1 MRKILLLGLILQAL
15 FSEEAAQELLQ
26 CSAIFESKKAELKD
40 DLRRLSEKEQSL
52 RILQTEN
59 ARLLDEKTDL
69 LNQKEKEVEEKLKN
83 LAAKEE
89 AFKTLQTE
97 EKKRLKNL
105 IEENEGILREIKQ
118 AKDSKIGETYS
129 KMKDSKSALILENLP
144 TQNALEILMA
154 LKPQELGKILAKMD
168 PKKAAALTEL
178 WQKPPKENK
187 EIPKTTAPTPPIA
200 FGTQFALS
208 LIPLGG
214 YVKLKGMDKEE
225 NGMNET
231 TDDSYAQK
239 SPFQKLWI
247 LFGGAFFNFLFAI
260 LVYFF
265 LALGG
270 EKVLLP
276 VIGDLD
282 KNALEAGL
290 LKGDKILSINHKKIA
305 SFREIRS
312 VVARARGEL
321 VLEIE
326 RNHQVLEKRLT
337 PKIVAVI
344 SDSNDPNEMIRYK
357 AIGIKPDMQKMG
369 VVSYSLFQAFE
380 KALSRF
386 KEGVVLIVDSLRRLI
401 MGSSS
406 VKELSGVVGIV
417 GALSHA
423 NSLSMLLLFGAFLS
437 INLGILN
444 LLPIPALDGAQMLGV
459 VFKNIFH
466 ITLPT
471 PIQNALWLAGVGF
484 LVFIMFLGLFNDL
497 TRLL

>member
-1 MRKILLLGLILQAL
+1 MMFIIAVLMLAFLI
-15 FSEEAAQELLQ
+15 F
-26 CSAIFESKKAELKD
+26 
-40 DLRRLSEKEQSL
+40 
-52 RILQTEN
+52 
-59 ARLLDEKTDL
+59 
-69 LNQKEKEVEEKLKN
+69 VH
-83 LAAKEE
+83 
-89 AFKTLQTE
+89 
-97 EKKRLKNL
+97 
-105 IEENEGILREIKQ
+105 
-118 AKDSKIGETYS
+118 
-129 KMKDSKSALILENLP
+129 
-144 TQNALEILMA
+144 
-154 LKPQELGKILAKMD
+154 ELGHFTIARICGVKVEVFSIGFG
-168 PKKAAALTEL
+168 KKL
-178 WQKPPKENK
+178 WFFKL
-187 EIPKTTAPTPPIA
+187 

-225 NGMNET
+225 NETNEST
-231 TDDSYAQK
+231 NDSYAQK

-276 VIGDLD
+276 IIGDLE

-312 VVARARGEL
+312 VVARSRGEL

-337 PKIVAVI
+337 PKIVALI
-344 SDSNDPNEMIRYK
+344 SDSNDPNEIIKYK
-357 AIGIKPDMQKMG
+357 VIGIKPDMQKTG
-369 VVSYSLFQAFE
+369 VISYSLFQAFE

-401 MGSSS
+401 TGSAS

-423 NSLSMLLLFGAFLS
+423 SSVSMLLLFGAFLS

-466 ITLPT
+466 IALPT

-484 LVFIMFLGLFNDL
+484 LVFIMFLGLFNDI

>member
-1 MRKILLLGLILQAL
+1 MMFIVAVLMLAFLI
-15 FSEEAAQELLQ
+15 F
-26 CSAIFESKKAELKD
+26 IH
-40 DLRRLSEKEQSL
+40 
-52 RILQTEN
+52 
-59 ARLLDEKTDL
+59 
-69 LNQKEKEVEEKLKN
+69 
-83 LAAKEE
+83 
-89 AFKTLQTE
+89 
-97 EKKRLKNL
+97 
-105 IEENEGILREIKQ
+105 
-118 AKDSKIGETYS
+118 
-129 KMKDSKSALILENLP
+129 
-144 TQNALEILMA
+144 
-154 LKPQELGKILAKMD
+154 ELGHFTIARICGVKVEVFSIGFG
-168 PKKAAALTEL
+168 KKLCFFKL
-178 WQKPPKENK
+178 
-187 EIPKTTAPTPPIA
+187 

-225 NGMNET
+225 NGTNEST
-231 TDDSYAQK
+231 HDSYAQK

-265 LALGG
+265 LALSG

-276 VIGDLD
+276 VIGDLES
-282 KNALEAGL
+282 NALEAGL
-290 LKGDKILSINHKKIA
+290 LKGDKILSINHEKIA

-312 VVARARGEL
+312 VVAHARGEL

-326 RNHQVLEKRLT
+326 RNHQILEKRLT
-337 PKIVAVI
+337 LKIVAVI
-344 SDSNDPNEMIRYK
+344 SDSNDPNEMIQYK

-369 VVSYSLFQAFE
+369 VISYSLFQAFE

-401 MGSSS
+401 MGSAS

-423 NSLSMLLLFGAFLS
+423 SSVSMLLLFGAFLS

-459 VFKNIFH
+459 VFKNIFK
-466 ITLPT
+466 ITLPAFM
-471 PIQNALWLAGVGF
+471 QNALWLAGVGF
-484 LVFIMFLGLFNDL
+484 LVFVMFLGLFNDI

>member
-1 MRKILLLGLILQAL
+1 MFIVAVLMLAFLI
-15 FSEEAAQELLQ
+15 F
-26 CSAIFESKKAELKD
+26 
-40 DLRRLSEKEQSL
+40 
-52 RILQTEN
+52 
-59 ARLLDEKTDL
+59 
-69 LNQKEKEVEEKLKN
+69 VH
-83 LAAKEE
+83 
-89 AFKTLQTE
+89 
-97 EKKRLKNL
+97 
-105 IEENEGILREIKQ
+105 
-118 AKDSKIGETYS
+118 
-129 KMKDSKSALILENLP
+129 
-144 TQNALEILMA
+144 
-154 LKPQELGKILAKMD
+154 ELGHFTIARICGVKVEVFSIGFG
-168 PKKAAALTEL
+168 KKLCFFKL
-178 WQKPPKENK
+178 
-187 EIPKTTAPTPPIA
+187 

-225 NGMNET
+225 NKTNET
-231 TDDSYAQK
+231 VDDSYAQK

-265 LALGG
+265 LALSG

-276 VIGDLD
+276 VIGGLE

-312 VVARARGEL
+312 VVAHSRGEL

-326 RNHQVLEKRLT
+326 RNHQILEKRLT
-337 PKIVAVI
+337 PKIVAMI

-357 AIGIKPDMQKMG
+357 IIGIKPDMQKTG
-369 VVSYSLFQAFE
+369 VISYSLFQAFE

-386 KEGVVLIVDSLRRLI
+386 KEGVVLIVDSLRRLVT
-401 MGSSS
+401 GSAS

-423 NSLSMLLLFGAFLS
+423 NSVSMLLLFGAFLS

-459 VFKNIFH
+459 VFKNIFK

-471 PIQNALWLAGVGF
+471 FMQNALWLAGVGF

>member
-1 MRKILLLGLILQAL
+1 MFIVAVLMLAFLI
-15 FSEEAAQELLQ
+15 F
-26 CSAIFESKKAELKD
+26 
-40 DLRRLSEKEQSL
+40 
-52 RILQTEN
+52 
-59 ARLLDEKTDL
+59 
-69 LNQKEKEVEEKLKN
+69 VH
-83 LAAKEE
+83 
-89 AFKTLQTE
+89 
-97 EKKRLKNL
+97 
-105 IEENEGILREIKQ
+105 
-118 AKDSKIGETYS
+118 
-129 KMKDSKSALILENLP
+129 
-144 TQNALEILMA
+144 
-154 LKPQELGKILAKMD
+154 ELGHFTIARICGVKVEVFSIGFG
-168 PKKAAALTEL
+168 KKLCFFKL
-178 WQKPPKENK
+178 
-187 EIPKTTAPTPPIA
+187 

-225 NGMNET
+225 NGTNEAHQ

-265 LALGG
+265 LALSG

-276 VIGDLD
+276 IIGDLES
-282 KNALEAGL
+282 NALEAGL

-326 RNHQVLEKRLT
+326 RNHQILEKRLT
-337 PKIVAVI
+337 PKIVAMI

-380 KALSRF
+380 QALSRF

-401 MGSSS
+401 MGSTS

-444 LLPIPALDGAQMLGV
+444 LLPIPALDGVQMLGV
-459 VFKNIFH
+459 VFKNIFK
-466 ITLPT
+466 ITLPAFM
-471 PIQNALWLAGVGF
+471 QNALWLAGVGF

>member
-1 MRKILLLGLILQAL
+1 MLI
-15 FSEEAAQELLQ
+15 AAVLML
-26 CSAIFESKKAELKD
+26 AFLIF
-40 DLRRLSEKEQSL
+40 
-52 RILQTEN
+52 
-59 ARLLDEKTDL
+59 
-69 LNQKEKEVEEKLKN
+69 VH
-83 LAAKEE
+83 
-89 AFKTLQTE
+89 
-97 EKKRLKNL
+97 
-105 IEENEGILREIKQ
+105 
-118 AKDSKIGETYS
+118 
-129 KMKDSKSALILENLP
+129 
-144 TQNALEILMA
+144 
-154 LKPQELGKILAKMD
+154 ELGHFTIARICGVKVEVFSIGFG
-168 PKKAAALTEL
+168 KKLCFFKL
-178 WQKPPKENK
+178 
-187 EIPKTTAPTPPIA
+187 

-225 NGMNET
+225 NGVNEAHQAN
-231 TDDSYAQK
+231 DSYAQK

-247 LFGGAFFNFLFAI
+247 LFGGAFFNFLFAV

-265 LALGG
+265 LALSG

-276 VIGDLD
+276 IIGGLE

-312 VVARARGEL
+312 IVAHSRGEL

-326 RNHQVLEKRLT
+326 RNHQILEKRLT
-337 PKIVAVI
+337 PKIVAII

-357 AIGIKPDMQKMG
+357 VIGIKPDMQRTG
-369 VVSYSLFQAFE
+369 IVSYSLFQAFE

-401 MGSSS
+401 TGSAS

-459 VFKNIFH
+459 VFKNIFK
-466 ITLPT
+466 ITLPAFM
-471 PIQNALWLAGVGF
+471 QNALWLAGVGL
-484 LVFIMFLGLFNDL
+484 LVFIMFLGLFNDI

>member
-1 MRKILLLGLILQAL
+1 MFIVAVLMLALL
-15 FSEEAAQELLQ
+15 
-26 CSAIFESKKAELKD
+26 IF
-40 DLRRLSEKEQSL
+40 
-52 RILQTEN
+52 
-59 ARLLDEKTDL
+59 
-69 LNQKEKEVEEKLKN
+69 VH
-83 LAAKEE
+83 
-89 AFKTLQTE
+89 
-97 EKKRLKNL
+97 
-105 IEENEGILREIKQ
+105 
-118 AKDSKIGETYS
+118 
-129 KMKDSKSALILENLP
+129 
-144 TQNALEILMA
+144 
-154 LKPQELGKILAKMD
+154 ELGHFTIARICGVKVEVFSIGFG
-168 PKKAAALTEL
+168 KKLCFFKL
-178 WQKPPKENK
+178 
-187 EIPKTTAPTPPIA
+187 

-225 NGMNET
+225 NETNESAN
-231 TDDSYAQK
+231 DSYVQK

-276 VIGDLD
+276 VIGDLE

-312 VVARARGEL
+312 VVAHARGEL

-326 RNHQVLEKRLT
+326 RNHQILEKRLT
-337 PKIVAVI
+337 PKIVAII
-344 SDSNDPNEMIRYK
+344 SDSNDPNEIIKYK
-357 AIGIKPDMQKMG
+357 VIGIKPDMQKTG
-369 VVSYSLFQAFE
+369 VISYSLFQAFE

-401 MGSSS
+401 IGSAS

-423 NSLSMLLLFGAFLS
+423 SSLSMLLLFGAFLS

-459 VFKNIFH
+459 VFKNIFK
-466 ITLPT
+466 IALPT

-484 LVFIMFLGLFNDL
+484 LVFIMFLGLFNDI

>member
-1 MRKILLLGLILQAL
+1 MMFIVAVLMLAFLI
-15 FSEEAAQELLQ
+15 F
-26 CSAIFESKKAELKD
+26 
-40 DLRRLSEKEQSL
+40 
-52 RILQTEN
+52 
-59 ARLLDEKTDL
+59 
-69 LNQKEKEVEEKLKN
+69 VH
-83 LAAKEE
+83 
-89 AFKTLQTE
+89 
-97 EKKRLKNL
+97 
-105 IEENEGILREIKQ
+105 
-118 AKDSKIGETYS
+118 
-129 KMKDSKSALILENLP
+129 
-144 TQNALEILMA
+144 
-154 LKPQELGKILAKMD
+154 ELGHFTIARICGVKVEVFSIGFG
-168 PKKAAALTEL
+168 KKLCFFKL
-178 WQKPPKENK
+178 
-187 EIPKTTAPTPPIA
+187 

-225 NGMNET
+225 NETNEST
-231 TDDSYAQK
+231 NDSYVQK
-239 SPFQKLWI
+239 SPFKKLWI

-276 VIGDLD
+276 VIGDLE

-312 VVARARGEL
+312 VVAHSRGEL

-326 RNHQVLEKRLT
+326 RNHQILEKRLT

-344 SDSNDPNEMIRYK
+344 SDSNDPNEIIKYK
-357 AIGIKPDMQKMG
+357 VIGIKPDMQKTG

-380 KALSRF
+380 QALSRF

-401 MGSSS
+401 MGSAS

-423 NSLSMLLLFGAFLS
+423 SSLSMLLLFGAFLS

-459 VFKNIFH
+459 VFKNIFK
-466 ITLPT
+466 ITLPAFM
-471 PIQNALWLAGVGF
+471 QNALWLAGVGF
-484 LVFIMFLGLFNDL
+484 LVFIMFLGLFNDI

>member
-1 MRKILLLGLILQAL
+1 MFIVAVLMLAFLI
-15 FSEEAAQELLQ
+15 F
-26 CSAIFESKKAELKD
+26 
-40 DLRRLSEKEQSL
+40 
-52 RILQTEN
+52 
-59 ARLLDEKTDL
+59 
-69 LNQKEKEVEEKLKN
+69 VH
-83 LAAKEE
+83 
-89 AFKTLQTE
+89 
-97 EKKRLKNL
+97 
-105 IEENEGILREIKQ
+105 
-118 AKDSKIGETYS
+118 
-129 KMKDSKSALILENLP
+129 
-144 TQNALEILMA
+144 
-154 LKPQELGKILAKMD
+154 ELGHFTIARICGVKVEVFSIGFG
-168 PKKAAALTEL
+168 KKLCFFKL
-178 WQKPPKENK
+178 
-187 EIPKTTAPTPPIA
+187 

-225 NGMNET
+225 NGTNET
-231 TDDSYAQK
+231 ADDSYVQK

-265 LALGG
+265 LALSG

-276 VIGDLD
+276 VIGGLE

-290 LKGDKILSINHKKIA
+290 LKGDKILSINHQKIA

-326 RNHQVLEKRLT
+326 RNHQILEKRLT
-337 PKIVAVI
+337 PKIVAII

-357 AIGIKPDMQKMG
+357 AIGIKPDMQKTG

-380 KALSRF
+380 QALNRF

-401 MGSSS
+401 MGSAS

-423 NSLSMLLLFGAFLS
+423 NSVSMLLLFGAFLS

-466 ITLPT
+466 IALPT

-484 LVFIMFLGLFNDL
+484 LVFVMFLGLFNDI

>member
-1 MRKILLLGLILQAL
+1 MLIVAVLMLAFL
-15 FSEEAAQELLQ
+15 
-26 CSAIFESKKAELKD
+26 IF
-40 DLRRLSEKEQSL
+40 
-52 RILQTEN
+52 
-59 ARLLDEKTDL
+59 
-69 LNQKEKEVEEKLKN
+69 VH
-83 LAAKEE
+83 
-89 AFKTLQTE
+89 
-97 EKKRLKNL
+97 
-105 IEENEGILREIKQ
+105 
-118 AKDSKIGETYS
+118 
-129 KMKDSKSALILENLP
+129 
-144 TQNALEILMA
+144 
-154 LKPQELGKILAKMD
+154 ELGHFTIARICGVKVEVFSIGFG
-168 PKKAAALTEL
+168 KKLCFFKL
-178 WQKPPKENK
+178 
-187 EIPKTTAPTPPIA
+187 

-225 NGMNET
+225 NGTNESVN
-231 TDDSYAQK
+231 DSYAQK

-276 VIGDLD
+276 VIGDLE

-326 RNHQVLEKRLT
+326 RNHQILEKRLT

-344 SDSNDPNEMIRYK
+344 SDSNDPNEIIQYK
-357 AIGIKPDMQKMG
+357 VIGIKPDMQKTG

-386 KEGVVLIVDSLRRLI
+386 KEGVVLIADSLRRLI
-401 MGSSS
+401 TGSAS

-423 NSLSMLLLFGAFLS
+423 SSLSMLLLFGAFLS

-459 VFKNIFH
+459 VFKNIFK
-466 ITLPT
+466 ITLPAFM
-471 PIQNALWLAGVGF
+471 QNALWLAGVGF

>member
-1 MRKILLLGLILQAL
+1 MLIVAVLMLAFL
-15 FSEEAAQELLQ
+15 
-26 CSAIFESKKAELKD
+26 IF
-40 DLRRLSEKEQSL
+40 
-52 RILQTEN
+52 
-59 ARLLDEKTDL
+59 
-69 LNQKEKEVEEKLKN
+69 VH
-83 LAAKEE
+83 
-89 AFKTLQTE
+89 
-97 EKKRLKNL
+97 
-105 IEENEGILREIKQ
+105 
-118 AKDSKIGETYS
+118 
-129 KMKDSKSALILENLP
+129 
-144 TQNALEILMA
+144 
-154 LKPQELGKILAKMD
+154 ELGHFTIARICGVKVEVFSIGFG
-168 PKKAAALTEL
+168 KKLCFFKL
-178 WQKPPKENK
+178 
-187 EIPKTTAPTPPIA
+187 

-225 NGMNET
+225 NGTNESAN
-231 TDDSYAQK
+231 DSYVQK
-239 SPFQKLWI
+239 SPFKKLWI

-276 VIGDLD
+276 IIGDLE

-312 VVARARGEL
+312 VVVRARGEL

-326 RNHQVLEKRLT
+326 RNHQILEKRLT

-357 AIGIKPDMQKMG
+357 AIGIKPDMQKTG

-386 KEGVVLIVDSLRRLI
+386 KEGVVLIADSLRRLI
-401 MGSSS
+401 TGSAS

-423 NSLSMLLLFGAFLS
+423 DSLSMLLLFGAFLS

-459 VFKNIFH
+459 VFKNIFK
-466 ITLPT
+466 ITLPAFM
-471 PIQNALWLAGVGF
+471 QNALWLAGVGF

>member
-1 MRKILLLGLILQAL
+1 MFIVAVLMLAFLI
-15 FSEEAAQELLQ
+15 F
-26 CSAIFESKKAELKD
+26 
-40 DLRRLSEKEQSL
+40 
-52 RILQTEN
+52 
-59 ARLLDEKTDL
+59 
-69 LNQKEKEVEEKLKN
+69 VH
-83 LAAKEE
+83 
-89 AFKTLQTE
+89 
-97 EKKRLKNL
+97 
-105 IEENEGILREIKQ
+105 
-118 AKDSKIGETYS
+118 
-129 KMKDSKSALILENLP
+129 
-144 TQNALEILMA
+144 
-154 LKPQELGKILAKMD
+154 ELGHFTIARICGVKVEVFSIGFG
-168 PKKAAALTEL
+168 KKLCFFKL
-178 WQKPPKENK
+178 
-187 EIPKTTAPTPPIA
+187 

-214 YVKLKGMDKEE
+214 YVKLKGMDKEANE
-225 NGMNET
+225 ANET
-231 TDDSYAQK
+231 NDSYVQK

-260 LVYFF
+260 SVYFF
-265 LALGG
+265 LALSG

-276 VIGDLD
+276 VIGGLD

-290 LKGDKILSINHKKIA
+290 LKGDKILSINHEKIA

-326 RNHQVLEKRLT
+326 RNNQILEKRLT

-357 AIGIKPDMQKMG
+357 VIGIRPDMQKTG

-380 KALSRF
+380 QALGRF
-386 KEGVVLIVDSLRRLI
+386 KEGVVLIGDSLRRLI

-406 VKELSGVVGIV
+406 VKELSGVIGIV

-459 VFKNIFH
+459 VFKNIFK
-466 ITLPT
+466 ITLPVFM
-471 PIQNALWLAGVGF
+471 QNALWLAGVGF
-484 LVFIMFLGLFNDL
+484 LVFIMFLGLFNDI

>member
-1 MRKILLLGLILQAL
+1 MFIIAVLMLAFLI
-15 FSEEAAQELLQ
+15 F
-26 CSAIFESKKAELKD
+26 
-40 DLRRLSEKEQSL
+40 
-52 RILQTEN
+52 
-59 ARLLDEKTDL
+59 
-69 LNQKEKEVEEKLKN
+69 VH
-83 LAAKEE
+83 
-89 AFKTLQTE
+89 
-97 EKKRLKNL
+97 
-105 IEENEGILREIKQ
+105 
-118 AKDSKIGETYS
+118 
-129 KMKDSKSALILENLP
+129 
-144 TQNALEILMA
+144 
-154 LKPQELGKILAKMD
+154 ELGHFTIARICGVKVEVFSIGFG
-168 PKKAAALTEL
+168 KKLCFFKL
-178 WQKPPKENK
+178 
-187 EIPKTTAPTPPIA
+187 

-225 NGMNET
+225 NGTNET
-231 TDDSYAQK
+231 ADDSYAQK

-276 VIGDLD
+276 VIGDLES
-282 KNALEAGL
+282 NALEAGL

-326 RNHQVLEKRLT
+326 RNHQILEKRLT
-337 PKIVAVI
+337 PKIVAII

-357 AIGIKPDMQKMG
+357 AIGIKPDMQKTG

-380 KALSRF
+380 QALSRF
-386 KEGVVLIVDSLRRLI
+386 EEGVVLIGDSLRRLI
-401 MGSSS
+401 MGSAS
-406 VKELSGVVGIV
+406 VKELSGVIGIV

-423 NSLSMLLLFGAFLS
+423 NSVSMLLLFGAFLS

-466 ITLPT
+466 ITLPAFM
-471 PIQNALWLAGVGF
+471 QNALWIAGVGF

>member
-1 MRKILLLGLILQAL
+1 MMFIVAVLMLAFLI
-15 FSEEAAQELLQ
+15 F
-26 CSAIFESKKAELKD
+26 
-40 DLRRLSEKEQSL
+40 
-52 RILQTEN
+52 
-59 ARLLDEKTDL
+59 
-69 LNQKEKEVEEKLKN
+69 VH
-83 LAAKEE
+83 
-89 AFKTLQTE
+89 
-97 EKKRLKNL
+97 
-105 IEENEGILREIKQ
+105 
-118 AKDSKIGETYS
+118 
-129 KMKDSKSALILENLP
+129 
-144 TQNALEILMA
+144 
-154 LKPQELGKILAKMD
+154 ELGHFTIARICGVKVEVFSIGFG
-168 PKKAAALTEL
+168 KKLCFFKL
-178 WQKPPKENK
+178 
-187 EIPKTTAPTPPIA
+187 

-225 NGMNET
+225 NETNET
-231 TDDSYAQK
+231 NQAHDSYAQK

-276 VIGDLD
+276 VIGDLES
-282 KNALEAGL
+282 NALEAGL
-290 LKGDKILSINHKKIA
+290 LKGDKILSINHEKIA
-305 SFREIRS
+305 SFGEIRS
-312 VVARARGEL
+312 VVAHARGEL

-326 RNHQVLEKRLT
+326 RNHQILEKRLT

-344 SDSNDPNEMIRYK
+344 SDSNDPNEIIKYK
-357 AIGIKPDMQKMG
+357 VIGIKPDMQKIG

-380 KALSRF
+380 QALSRF

-401 MGSSS
+401 TGSAS

-459 VFKNIFH
+459 VFKNIFK
-466 ITLPT
+466 ITLPAFM
-471 PIQNALWLAGVGF
+471 QNVLWLAGVGF
-484 LVFIMFLGLFNDL
+484 LVFIMFLGLFNDI

>member
-1 MRKILLLGLILQAL
+1 MFIVAVLMLAFLI
-15 FSEEAAQELLQ
+15 F
-26 CSAIFESKKAELKD
+26 
-40 DLRRLSEKEQSL
+40 
-52 RILQTEN
+52 
-59 ARLLDEKTDL
+59 
-69 LNQKEKEVEEKLKN
+69 VH
-83 LAAKEE
+83 
-89 AFKTLQTE
+89 
-97 EKKRLKNL
+97 
-105 IEENEGILREIKQ
+105 
-118 AKDSKIGETYS
+118 
-129 KMKDSKSALILENLP
+129 
-144 TQNALEILMA
+144 
-154 LKPQELGKILAKMD
+154 ELGHFVIARICGVKVEVFSIGFG
-168 PKKAAALTEL
+168 KKLCFFKL
-178 WQKPPKENK
+178 
-187 EIPKTTAPTPPIA
+187 

-214 YVKLKGMDKEE
+214 YVKLKGMDKED
-225 NGMNET
+225 GTNET
-231 TDDSYAQK
+231 ANDSYAQK

-265 LALGG
+265 LALSG

-276 VIGDLD
+276 IIGDLES
-282 KNALEAGL
+282 NALEAGL
-290 LKGDKILSINHKKIA
+290 LKGDKILSINHQKIA

-326 RNHQVLEKRLT
+326 RNHQILEKRLT

-357 AIGIKPDMQKMG
+357 IIGIKPDMQKTG

-386 KEGVVLIVDSLRRLI
+386 KEGVVLIADSLRRLI

-406 VKELSGVVGIV
+406 VKELSGVIGIV

-423 NSLSMLLLFGAFLS
+423 NSVSMLLLFGAFLS

-459 VFKNIFH
+459 VFKNVFK
-466 ITLPT
+466 ITLPAFV
-471 PIQNALWLAGVGF
+471 QNALWLAGVGF

>member
-1 MRKILLLGLILQAL
+1 MMFIVAVLMLAFLI
-15 FSEEAAQELLQ
+15 F
-26 CSAIFESKKAELKD
+26 
-40 DLRRLSEKEQSL
+40 
-52 RILQTEN
+52 
-59 ARLLDEKTDL
+59 
-69 LNQKEKEVEEKLKN
+69 VH
-83 LAAKEE
+83 
-89 AFKTLQTE
+89 
-97 EKKRLKNL
+97 
-105 IEENEGILREIKQ
+105 
-118 AKDSKIGETYS
+118 
-129 KMKDSKSALILENLP
+129 
-144 TQNALEILMA
+144 
-154 LKPQELGKILAKMD
+154 ELGHFVIARICGVKVEVFSIGFG
-168 PKKAAALTEL
+168 KKLCFFKL
-178 WQKPPKENK
+178 
-187 EIPKTTAPTPPIA
+187 

-225 NGMNET
+225 NGANET
-231 TDDSYAQK
+231 HQANDSYAQK

-247 LFGGAFFNFLFAI
+247 LFGGVFFNFLFAI

-265 LALGG
+265 LALSG

-276 VIGDLD
+276 IIGDLE

-305 SFREIRS
+305 SFGEIRS
-312 VVARARGEL
+312 VVAHARGEL

-326 RNHQVLEKRLT
+326 RNNQILEKRLT

-344 SDSNDPNEMIRYK
+344 SDSNDPNEIIKYK
-357 AIGIKPDMQKMG
+357 VIGIKPDMQKIG

-380 KALSRF
+380 QALSRF
-386 KEGVVLIVDSLRRLI
+386 KEGVVLIGDSLRRLVT
-401 MGSSS
+401 GSAS

-437 INLGILN
+437 VNLGILN

-471 PIQNALWLAGVGF
+471 PIQNALWLAGVGL
-484 LVFIMFLGLFNDL
+484 LVFIMFLGLFNDI

>member
-1 MRKILLLGLILQAL
+1 MLIIAVLMLAFL
-15 FSEEAAQELLQ
+15 
-26 CSAIFESKKAELKD
+26 IF
-40 DLRRLSEKEQSL
+40 
-52 RILQTEN
+52 
-59 ARLLDEKTDL
+59 
-69 LNQKEKEVEEKLKN
+69 VH
-83 LAAKEE
+83 
-89 AFKTLQTE
+89 
-97 EKKRLKNL
+97 
-105 IEENEGILREIKQ
+105 
-118 AKDSKIGETYS
+118 
-129 KMKDSKSALILENLP
+129 
-144 TQNALEILMA
+144 
-154 LKPQELGKILAKMD
+154 ELGHFIIARICGVKVEVFSIGFG
-168 PKKAAALTEL
+168 KKLCFFKL
-178 WQKPPKENK
+178 
-187 EIPKTTAPTPPIA
+187 

-225 NGMNET
+225 NGTNET
-231 TDDSYAQK
+231 ANDSYAQK
-239 SPFQKLWI
+239 SPFKKLWI

-265 LALGG
+265 LALSG

-276 VIGDLD
+276 VIGGLE

-290 LKGDKILSINHKKIA
+290 LKGDKILSINHEKIA

-312 VVARARGEL
+312 VVARSQGEL

-344 SDSNDPNEMIRYK
+344 SESNDPNEMIRYK

-386 KEGVVLIVDSLRRLI
+386 KEGVVLIMDSLRRLI
-401 MGSSS
+401 MGSAS

-423 NSLSMLLLFGAFLS
+423 SSLSMLLLFGAFLS

-459 VFKNIFH
+459 VFKNIFK
-466 ITLPT
+466 ITLPAFM
-471 PIQNALWLAGVGF
+471 QNALWLAGVGF

>member
-1 MRKILLLGLILQAL
+1 MFIVAVLMLAFLI
-15 FSEEAAQELLQ
+15 F
-26 CSAIFESKKAELKD
+26 
-40 DLRRLSEKEQSL
+40 
-52 RILQTEN
+52 
-59 ARLLDEKTDL
+59 
-69 LNQKEKEVEEKLKN
+69 VH
-83 LAAKEE
+83 
-89 AFKTLQTE
+89 
-97 EKKRLKNL
+97 
-105 IEENEGILREIKQ
+105 
-118 AKDSKIGETYS
+118 
-129 KMKDSKSALILENLP
+129 
-144 TQNALEILMA
+144 
-154 LKPQELGKILAKMD
+154 ELGHFVIARICGVKVEVFSIGFG
-168 PKKAAALTEL
+168 KKLCFFKL
-178 WQKPPKENK
+178 
-187 EIPKTTAPTPPIA
+187 

-225 NGMNET
+225 NGTNET
-231 TDDSYAQK
+231 ANDSYAQK

-265 LALGG
+265 LALSG

-276 VIGDLD
+276 VIGGLE

-290 LKGDKILSINHKKIA
+290 LKGDKILSINHEKIA
-305 SFREIRS
+305 SFREIRGI
-312 VVARARGEL
+312 VARARGEL

-326 RNHQVLEKRLT
+326 RNHQILEKRLT

-357 AIGIKPDMQKMG
+357 VIGIKPDMQKMG
-369 VVSYSLFQAFE
+369 VVSYSLIQAFE

-401 MGSSS
+401 TGSSS

-423 NSLSMLLLFGAFLS
+423 NSVSMLLLFGAFLS

-444 LLPIPALDGAQMLGV
+444 LLPIPALDGGQMLGV
-459 VFKNIFH
+459 VFKNIFK
-466 ITLPT
+466 ITLPVI
-471 PIQNALWLAGVGF
+471 IQNALWLAGVGF
-484 LVFIMFLGLFNDL
+484 LVFVMFLGLFNDI

>member
-1 MRKILLLGLILQAL
+1 MMFVVAVLMLAFLI
-15 FSEEAAQELLQ
+15 F
-26 CSAIFESKKAELKD
+26 
-40 DLRRLSEKEQSL
+40 
-52 RILQTEN
+52 
-59 ARLLDEKTDL
+59 
-69 LNQKEKEVEEKLKN
+69 VH
-83 LAAKEE
+83 
-89 AFKTLQTE
+89 
-97 EKKRLKNL
+97 
-105 IEENEGILREIKQ
+105 
-118 AKDSKIGETYS
+118 
-129 KMKDSKSALILENLP
+129 
-144 TQNALEILMA
+144 
-154 LKPQELGKILAKMD
+154 ELGHFTIARICGVKVEVFSIGFG
-168 PKKAAALTEL
+168 KKLCFFKL
-178 WQKPPKENK
+178 
-187 EIPKTTAPTPPIA
+187 

-225 NGMNET
+225 NETNERAN
-231 TDDSYAQK
+231 DSYAQK

-276 VIGDLD
+276 VIGDLE

-290 LKGDKILSINHKKIA
+290 LKGDKILSINHEKIA

-312 VVARARGEL
+312 VVARSQGEL

-326 RNHQVLEKRLT
+326 RNHQILEKRLT

-344 SDSNDPNEMIRYK
+344 SDSNDPNEIIKYK
-357 AIGIKPDMQKMG
+357 VIGIKPDMQKIG
-369 VVSYSLFQAFE
+369 VISYSLFQAFE
-380 KALSRF
+380 QALSRF
-386 KEGVVLIVDSLRRLI
+386 KEGVVLIADSLRRLI
-401 MGSSS
+401 TGSAS

-423 NSLSMLLLFGAFLS
+423 SSLSMLLLFGAFLS

-459 VFKNIFH
+459 VFKNIFK
-466 ITLPT
+466 ITLPAFM
-471 PIQNALWLAGVGF
+471 QNALWLAGVGF

>member
-1 MRKILLLGLILQAL
+1 MFIVAVLMLAFLI
-15 FSEEAAQELLQ
+15 F
-26 CSAIFESKKAELKD
+26 
-40 DLRRLSEKEQSL
+40 
-52 RILQTEN
+52 
-59 ARLLDEKTDL
+59 
-69 LNQKEKEVEEKLKN
+69 VH
-83 LAAKEE
+83 
-89 AFKTLQTE
+89 
-97 EKKRLKNL
+97 
-105 IEENEGILREIKQ
+105 
-118 AKDSKIGETYS
+118 
-129 KMKDSKSALILENLP
+129 
-144 TQNALEILMA
+144 
-154 LKPQELGKILAKMD
+154 ELGHFTIARICGVKVEVFSIGFG
-168 PKKAAALTEL
+168 KKLCFFKL
-178 WQKPPKENK
+178 
-187 EIPKTTAPTPPIA
+187 

-225 NGMNET
+225 SRTNEAAN
-231 TDDSYAQK
+231 DSYAQK

-265 LALGG
+265 LALSG

-276 VIGDLD
+276 VIGALE

-290 LKGDKILSINHKKIA
+290 LKGDKILSINHEKIA

-326 RNHQVLEKRLT
+326 RNHQILEKRLT

-344 SDSNDPNEMIRYK
+344 SESNDPNEIIKYK
-357 AIGIKPDMQKMG
+357 IIGIKPDMQKMG
-369 VVSYSLFQAFE
+369 VVSYSLIQAF
-380 KALSRF
+380 KQALSRF

-401 MGSSS
+401 MGSAS
-406 VKELSGVVGIV
+406 VKELSGVIGIV

-423 NSLSMLLLFGAFLS
+423 NSVSMLLLFGAFLS
-437 INLGILN
+437 INLGVLN

-466 ITLPT
+466 ITLPAFM
-471 PIQNALWLAGVGF
+471 QNALWLAGVGF
-484 LVFIMFLGLFNDL
+484 LVFIMFLGLFNDI

>member
-1 MRKILLLGLILQAL
+1 MMFIVAVLMLAFLI
-15 FSEEAAQELLQ
+15 F
-26 CSAIFESKKAELKD
+26 IH
-40 DLRRLSEKEQSL
+40 
-52 RILQTEN
+52 
-59 ARLLDEKTDL
+59 
-69 LNQKEKEVEEKLKN
+69 
-83 LAAKEE
+83 
-89 AFKTLQTE
+89 
-97 EKKRLKNL
+97 
-105 IEENEGILREIKQ
+105 
-118 AKDSKIGETYS
+118 
-129 KMKDSKSALILENLP
+129 
-144 TQNALEILMA
+144 
-154 LKPQELGKILAKMD
+154 ELGHFTIARICGVKVEVFSIGFG
-168 PKKAAALTEL
+168 KKLCFFKL
-178 WQKPPKENK
+178 
-187 EIPKTTAPTPPIA
+187 

-225 NGMNET
+225 KETNET
-231 TDDSYAQK
+231 QADDSYAQK
-239 SPFQKLWI
+239 NPFQKLWI

-276 VIGDLD
+276 VVGDLE

-290 LKGDKILSINHKKIA
+290 LKGDKILSINHEKIA

-312 VVARARGEL
+312 VVARSQGEL

-326 RNHQVLEKRLT
+326 RNNQILEKRLT

-357 AIGIKPDMQKMG
+357 AIGIKPDMQKTG
-369 VVSYSLFQAFE
+369 VISYSLFQAFE

-386 KEGVVLIVDSLRRLI
+386 KEGVVLIADSLRRLI
-401 MGSSS
+401 TGSAS

-423 NSLSMLLLFGAFLS
+423 SSVSMLLLFGAFLS

-459 VFKNIFH
+459 VFKNIFK
-466 ITLPT
+466 ITLPAFM
-471 PIQNALWLAGVGF
+471 QNALWLAGVGL
-484 LVFIMFLGLFNDL
+484 LVFIMFLGLFNDI

>member
-1 MRKILLLGLILQAL
+1 MMFVVAVLMLAFLI
-15 FSEEAAQELLQ
+15 F
-26 CSAIFESKKAELKD
+26 
-40 DLRRLSEKEQSL
+40 
-52 RILQTEN
+52 
-59 ARLLDEKTDL
+59 
-69 LNQKEKEVEEKLKN
+69 VH
-83 LAAKEE
+83 
-89 AFKTLQTE
+89 
-97 EKKRLKNL
+97 
-105 IEENEGILREIKQ
+105 
-118 AKDSKIGETYS
+118 
-129 KMKDSKSALILENLP
+129 
-144 TQNALEILMA
+144 
-154 LKPQELGKILAKMD
+154 ELGHFTIARICGVKVEVFSIGFG
-168 PKKAAALTEL
+168 KKLCFFKL
-178 WQKPPKENK
+178 
-187 EIPKTTAPTPPIA
+187 

-225 NGMNET
+225 NETNEST
-231 TDDSYAQK
+231 NDSYAQK

-276 VIGDLD
+276 VIGDLE

-290 LKGDKILSINHKKIA
+290 LKGDKILSINHKKIT

-312 VVARARGEL
+312 VVAHARGEL

-326 RNHQVLEKRLT
+326 RNHQILEKRLT

-344 SDSNDPNEMIRYK
+344 SDSNDPNEIIQYK
-357 AIGIKPDMQKMG
+357 VIGIKPDMQKTG

-386 KEGVVLIVDSLRRLI
+386 KEGVVLIADSLRRLI
-401 MGSSS
+401 TRSAS

-423 NSLSMLLLFGAFLS
+423 SSLSMLLLFGAFLS

-459 VFKNIFH
+459 VFKNIFK
-466 ITLPT
+466 ITLPAFM
-471 PIQNALWLAGVGF
+471 QNALWLAGVGF
-484 LVFIMFLGLFNDL
+484 LVFIMFLGLFNDI

>member
-1 MRKILLLGLILQAL
+1 MMFIVAVLMLAFLI
-15 FSEEAAQELLQ
+15 F
-26 CSAIFESKKAELKD
+26 
-40 DLRRLSEKEQSL
+40 
-52 RILQTEN
+52 
-59 ARLLDEKTDL
+59 
-69 LNQKEKEVEEKLKN
+69 VH
-83 LAAKEE
+83 
-89 AFKTLQTE
+89 
-97 EKKRLKNL
+97 
-105 IEENEGILREIKQ
+105 
-118 AKDSKIGETYS
+118 
-129 KMKDSKSALILENLP
+129 
-144 TQNALEILMA
+144 
-154 LKPQELGKILAKMD
+154 ELGHFTIARICGVKVEVFSIGFG
-168 PKKAAALTEL
+168 KKLCFFKL
-178 WQKPPKENK
+178 
-187 EIPKTTAPTPPIA
+187 

-225 NGMNET
+225 NKTNET
-231 TDDSYAQK
+231 HQENDSYAQK

-265 LALGG
+265 LALSG

-276 VIGDLD
+276 VIGDLES
-282 KNALEAGL
+282 NALEAGL

-312 VVARARGEL
+312 VVAHARGEL
-321 VLEIE
+321 VVEIE
-326 RNHQVLEKRLT
+326 RNNQVLEKRLT

-344 SDSNDPNEMIRYK
+344 SESNDPNEIIKYK
-357 AIGIKPDMQKMG
+357 IIGIKPDMQKTG

-386 KEGVVLIVDSLRRLI
+386 KDGVVLIGDSLRRLI
-401 MGSSS
+401 TGSAS
-406 VKELSGVVGIV
+406 VKELSGVIGIV

-466 ITLPT
+466 IALPT

>member
-1 MRKILLLGLILQAL
+1 MMFIVAVLMLALL
-15 FSEEAAQELLQ
+15 
-26 CSAIFESKKAELKD
+26 IF
-40 DLRRLSEKEQSL
+40 
-52 RILQTEN
+52 IH
-59 ARLLDEKTDL
+59 
-69 LNQKEKEVEEKLKN
+69 
-83 LAAKEE
+83 
-89 AFKTLQTE
+89 
-97 EKKRLKNL
+97 
-105 IEENEGILREIKQ
+105 
-118 AKDSKIGETYS
+118 
-129 KMKDSKSALILENLP
+129 
-144 TQNALEILMA
+144 
-154 LKPQELGKILAKMD
+154 ELGHFTIARICGVKVEVFSIGFG
-168 PKKAAALTEL
+168 KKLCFFKL
-178 WQKPPKENK
+178 
-187 EIPKTTAPTPPIA
+187 

-225 NGMNET
+225 SGTNESAN
-231 TDDSYAQK
+231 DSYVQK

-265 LALGG
+265 LALSG

-276 VIGDLD
+276 VIGDLE

-290 LKGDKILSINHKKIA
+290 LKGDKILSINHEKIA

-312 VVARARGEL
+312 VVAHARGEL

-326 RNHQVLEKRLT
+326 RNHQILEKRLT

-344 SDSNDPNEMIRYK
+344 SDSNDPNEIIKYK
-357 AIGIKPDMQKMG
+357 VIGIKPDMQKTG
-369 VVSYSLFQAFE
+369 VISYSLFQAFE

-386 KEGVVLIVDSLRRLI
+386 KEGVVLIADSLRRLI
-401 MGSSS
+401 MGSAS

-423 NSLSMLLLFGAFLS
+423 DSLSMLLLFGAFLS

-459 VFKNIFH
+459 VFKNIFK
-466 ITLPT
+466 ITLPAFM
-471 PIQNALWLAGVGF
+471 QNALWLAGVGF

>member
-1 MRKILLLGLILQAL
+1 MMFIVAVLMLAFLI
-15 FSEEAAQELLQ
+15 F
-26 CSAIFESKKAELKD
+26 
-40 DLRRLSEKEQSL
+40 
-52 RILQTEN
+52 
-59 ARLLDEKTDL
+59 
-69 LNQKEKEVEEKLKN
+69 VH
-83 LAAKEE
+83 
-89 AFKTLQTE
+89 
-97 EKKRLKNL
+97 
-105 IEENEGILREIKQ
+105 
-118 AKDSKIGETYS
+118 
-129 KMKDSKSALILENLP
+129 
-144 TQNALEILMA
+144 
-154 LKPQELGKILAKMD
+154 ELGHFIIARICGVKVEVFSIGFG
-168 PKKAAALTEL
+168 KKLCFF
-178 WQKPPKENK
+178 KF
-187 EIPKTTAPTPPIA
+187 

-225 NGMNET
+225 NET
-231 TDDSYAQK
+231 HQANDSYAQK
-239 SPFQKLWI
+239 SPFQKIWI

-265 LALGG
+265 LALSG

-276 VIGDLD
+276 VIGDLES
-282 KNALEAGL
+282 NALEAGL

-312 VVARARGEL
+312 VVVHSRGEL

-326 RNHQVLEKRLT
+326 RNHQILEKRLT

-357 AIGIKPDMQKMG
+357 IIGIKPDMQKTG

-380 KALSRF
+380 QALSRF
-386 KEGVVLIVDSLRRLI
+386 KEGVVLIVDSLKRLI

-406 VKELSGVVGIV
+406 VKELSGVIGIV

-423 NSLSMLLLFGAFLS
+423 NSVSMLLLFGAFLS

-459 VFKNIFH
+459 VFKNIFK
-466 ITLPT
+466 ITLPAFM
-471 PIQNALWLAGVGF
+471 QNALWLAGVGF
-484 LVFIMFLGLFNDL
+484 LVFIMFLGLFNDI

>member
-1 MRKILLLGLILQAL
+1 MMFVVAVLMLAFLI
-15 FSEEAAQELLQ
+15 F
-26 CSAIFESKKAELKD
+26 
-40 DLRRLSEKEQSL
+40 
-52 RILQTEN
+52 
-59 ARLLDEKTDL
+59 
-69 LNQKEKEVEEKLKN
+69 VH
-83 LAAKEE
+83 
-89 AFKTLQTE
+89 
-97 EKKRLKNL
+97 
-105 IEENEGILREIKQ
+105 
-118 AKDSKIGETYS
+118 
-129 KMKDSKSALILENLP
+129 
-144 TQNALEILMA
+144 
-154 LKPQELGKILAKMD
+154 ELGHFTIARICGVKVEVFSIGFG
-168 PKKAAALTEL
+168 KKLYFFKL
-178 WQKPPKENK
+178 
-187 EIPKTTAPTPPIA
+187 

-225 NGMNET
+225 NETNEST
-231 TDDSYAQK
+231 NDSYAQK

-265 LALGG
+265 LALSG

-276 VIGDLD
+276 VIGDLE

-326 RNHQVLEKRLT
+326 RNNQILEKRLT
-337 PKIVAVI
+337 PKIVAMI

-357 AIGIKPDMQKMG
+357 IIGIKPDMQKTG
-369 VVSYSLFQAFE
+369 VISYSLFQALE
-380 KALSRF
+380 QALSRF

-401 MGSSS
+401 MGSAS

-437 INLGILN
+437 VNLGILN

-459 VFKNIFH
+459 VFKNIFK
-466 ITLPT
+466 ITLPAFM
-471 PIQNALWLAGVGF
+471 QNALWLAGVGF
-484 LVFIMFLGLFNDL
+484 LVFIMFLGLFNDI

>member
-1 MRKILLLGLILQAL
+1 MLIVA
-15 FSEEAAQELLQ
+15 
-26 CSAIFESKKAELKD
+26 
-40 DLRRLSEKEQSL
+40 
-52 RILQTEN
+52 
-59 ARLLDEKTDL
+59 
-69 LNQKEKEVEEKLKN
+69 
-83 LAAKEE
+83 
-89 AFKTLQTE
+89 
-97 EKKRLKNL
+97 
-105 IEENEGILREIKQ
+105 
-118 AKDSKIGETYS
+118 
-129 KMKDSKSALILENLP
+129 
-144 TQNALEILMA
+144 ILMLA
-154 LKPQELGKILAKMD
+154 FLIFVHELGHFTIARICGVKVEVFSIGFG
-168 PKKAAALTEL
+168 KKLCFFKL
-178 WQKPPKENK
+178 
-187 EIPKTTAPTPPIA
+187 

-225 NGMNET
+225 NETNEST
-231 TDDSYAQK
+231 NDSYAQK

-276 VIGDLD
+276 VIGDLE

-290 LKGDKILSINHKKIA
+290 LKGDKILSINHEKIA
-305 SFREIRS
+305 SFGEIRS
-312 VVARARGEL
+312 VVAHARGEL

-326 RNHQVLEKRLT
+326 RNHQILEKRLT

-344 SDSNDPNEMIRYK
+344 SDSNDPNEIIKYK
-357 AIGIKPDMQKMG
+357 VIGIKPDMQKTG

-401 MGSSS
+401 MGSAS

-423 NSLSMLLLFGAFLS
+423 SSLSMLLLFGAFLS

-459 VFKNIFH
+459 IFKNIFK
-466 ITLPT
+466 ITLPAFV
-471 PIQNALWLAGVGF
+471 QNALWLAGVGF

>member
-1 MRKILLLGLILQAL
+1 MFIVAVLMLAFLI
-15 FSEEAAQELLQ
+15 F
-26 CSAIFESKKAELKD
+26 
-40 DLRRLSEKEQSL
+40 
-52 RILQTEN
+52 
-59 ARLLDEKTDL
+59 
-69 LNQKEKEVEEKLKN
+69 VH
-83 LAAKEE
+83 
-89 AFKTLQTE
+89 
-97 EKKRLKNL
+97 
-105 IEENEGILREIKQ
+105 
-118 AKDSKIGETYS
+118 
-129 KMKDSKSALILENLP
+129 
-144 TQNALEILMA
+144 
-154 LKPQELGKILAKMD
+154 ELGHFTIARICGVKVEVFSIGFG
-168 PKKAAALTEL
+168 KKLCFFKL
-178 WQKPPKENK
+178 
-187 EIPKTTAPTPPIA
+187 

-225 NGMNET
+225 NETNEST
-231 TDDSYAQK
+231 NDSYAQK
-239 SPFQKLWI
+239 SPFKKLWI
-247 LFGGAFFNFLFAI
+247 LFGGAFFNFLFAV

-276 VIGDLD
+276 VIGDLE

-305 SFREIRS
+305 SFGEIRS

-326 RNHQVLEKRLT
+326 RNHQILEKRLT

-344 SDSNDPNEMIRYK
+344 SDSNDPNEIIQYK
-357 AIGIKPDMQKMG
+357 VIGIKPDMQKTG
-369 VVSYSLFQAFE
+369 VVSYSLLQALE

-386 KEGVVLIVDSLRRLI
+386 KESVVLIADSLRRLI
-401 MGSSS
+401 TGSTS

-423 NSLSMLLLFGAFLS
+423 SSLSMLLLFGAFLS

-459 VFKNIFH
+459 VFKNIFK
-466 ITLPT
+466 ITLPAFM
-471 PIQNALWLAGVGF
+471 QNALWLAGVGF
-484 LVFIMFLGLFNDL
+484 LVFIMFLGLFNDI

>member
-1 MRKILLLGLILQAL
+1 MMFVVAVLMLAFLI
-15 FSEEAAQELLQ
+15 F
-26 CSAIFESKKAELKD
+26 
-40 DLRRLSEKEQSL
+40 
-52 RILQTEN
+52 
-59 ARLLDEKTDL
+59 
-69 LNQKEKEVEEKLKN
+69 VH
-83 LAAKEE
+83 
-89 AFKTLQTE
+89 
-97 EKKRLKNL
+97 
-105 IEENEGILREIKQ
+105 
-118 AKDSKIGETYS
+118 
-129 KMKDSKSALILENLP
+129 
-144 TQNALEILMA
+144 
-154 LKPQELGKILAKMD
+154 ELGHFTIARICGVKVEVFSIGFG
-168 PKKAAALTEL
+168 KKLCFFKL
-178 WQKPPKENK
+178 
-187 EIPKTTAPTPPIA
+187 

-225 NGMNET
+225 NETNENAN
-231 TDDSYAQK
+231 DSYTQK

-276 VIGDLD
+276 VIGDLE

-290 LKGDKILSINHKKIA
+290 LKGDKILSINHEKIA

-312 VVARARGEL
+312 VVVHARGEL

-326 RNHQVLEKRLT
+326 RNHQILEKRLT

-344 SDSNDPNEMIRYK
+344 SDSNDPNEIIKYK
-357 AIGIKPDMQKMG
+357 VIGIKPDMQKTG
-369 VVSYSLFQAFE
+369 VISYSLFQAFE

-386 KEGVVLIVDSLRRLI
+386 KESVVLIADSLRRLI

-423 NSLSMLLLFGAFLS
+423 SSLSMLLLFGAFLS

-459 VFKNIFH
+459 VFKNIFK
-466 ITLPT
+466 ITLPAFM
-471 PIQNALWLAGVGF
+471 QNALWLAGVGF
-484 LVFIMFLGLFNDL
+484 LVFIMFLGLFNDI

>member
-1 MRKILLLGLILQAL
+1 MFIVAVLMLAFLI
-15 FSEEAAQELLQ
+15 F
-26 CSAIFESKKAELKD
+26 
-40 DLRRLSEKEQSL
+40 
-52 RILQTEN
+52 
-59 ARLLDEKTDL
+59 
-69 LNQKEKEVEEKLKN
+69 VH
-83 LAAKEE
+83 
-89 AFKTLQTE
+89 
-97 EKKRLKNL
+97 
-105 IEENEGILREIKQ
+105 
-118 AKDSKIGETYS
+118 
-129 KMKDSKSALILENLP
+129 
-144 TQNALEILMA
+144 
-154 LKPQELGKILAKMD
+154 ELGHFTIARICGVKVEVFSIGFG
-168 PKKAAALTEL
+168 KKLCFFKL
-178 WQKPPKENK
+178 
-187 EIPKTTAPTPPIA
+187 

-214 YVKLKGMDKEE
+214 YVKLKGMDKE
-225 NGMNET
+225 GNET
-231 TDDSYAQK
+231 NESANDSYAQK
-239 SPFQKLWI
+239 SPFKKLWI

-276 VIGDLD
+276 VIGDLE

-312 VVARARGEL
+312 VVVRSRGEL

-326 RNHQVLEKRLT
+326 RNHQILEKRLT

-344 SDSNDPNEMIRYK
+344 SDSNDPNEIIKYK
-357 AIGIKPDMQKMG
+357 VIGIKPDMQKTA

-386 KEGVVLIVDSLRRLI
+386 KEGVVLIADSLRRLI
-401 MGSSS
+401 MGSAS

-423 NSLSMLLLFGAFLS
+423 SSLSMLLLFGAFLS

-459 VFKNIFH
+459 VFKNIFK
-466 ITLPT
+466 ITLPAFM
-471 PIQNALWLAGVGF
+471 QNALWLAGVGF

>member
-1 MRKILLLGLILQAL
+1 MLIVAVLMLAFL
-15 FSEEAAQELLQ
+15 
-26 CSAIFESKKAELKD
+26 IF
-40 DLRRLSEKEQSL
+40 
-52 RILQTEN
+52 
-59 ARLLDEKTDL
+59 
-69 LNQKEKEVEEKLKN
+69 VH
-83 LAAKEE
+83 
-89 AFKTLQTE
+89 
-97 EKKRLKNL
+97 
-105 IEENEGILREIKQ
+105 
-118 AKDSKIGETYS
+118 
-129 KMKDSKSALILENLP
+129 
-144 TQNALEILMA
+144 
-154 LKPQELGKILAKMD
+154 ELGHFTIARICGVKVEVFSIGFG
-168 PKKAAALTEL
+168 KKLCFFKL
-178 WQKPPKENK
+178 
-187 EIPKTTAPTPPIA
+187 

-225 NGMNET
+225 NETNESAN
-231 TDDSYAQK
+231 DSYVQK

-276 VIGDLD
+276 IIGDLE

-305 SFREIRS
+305 SFKEIRS
-312 VVARARGEL
+312 VVAHSQGEL

-326 RNHQVLEKRLT
+326 RNHQILEKRLT

-357 AIGIKPDMQKMG
+357 AIGIKPDMQKTG

-386 KEGVVLIVDSLRRLI
+386 KEGVVLIADSLRRLI
-401 MGSSS
+401 TWSTS

-423 NSLSMLLLFGAFLS
+423 SSLSMLLLFGAFLS

-484 LVFIMFLGLFNDL
+484 LVFVMFLGLFNDL

>member
-1 MRKILLLGLILQAL
+1 MFIVAVLMLAFLI
-15 FSEEAAQELLQ
+15 F
-26 CSAIFESKKAELKD
+26 
-40 DLRRLSEKEQSL
+40 
-52 RILQTEN
+52 
-59 ARLLDEKTDL
+59 
-69 LNQKEKEVEEKLKN
+69 VH
-83 LAAKEE
+83 
-89 AFKTLQTE
+89 
-97 EKKRLKNL
+97 
-105 IEENEGILREIKQ
+105 
-118 AKDSKIGETYS
+118 
-129 KMKDSKSALILENLP
+129 
-144 TQNALEILMA
+144 
-154 LKPQELGKILAKMD
+154 ELGHFTIARICGVKVEVFSIGFG
-168 PKKAAALTEL
+168 KKLCFFKL
-178 WQKPPKENK
+178 
-187 EIPKTTAPTPPIA
+187 

-225 NGMNET
+225 NGTNET
-231 TDDSYAQK
+231 ADDSYAQK

-260 LVYFF
+260 LAYFF
-265 LALGG
+265 LALSG

-276 VIGDLD
+276 IIGGLE

-312 VVARARGEL
+312 VVAHSQGEL

-326 RNHQVLEKRLT
+326 RNHQTLEKRLT
-337 PKIVAVI
+337 PKIVAMI

-369 VVSYSLFQAFE
+369 VVSYSLIQAF
-380 KALSRF
+380 KQALSRF

-401 MGSSS
+401 MGISS

-417 GALSHA
+417 GVLSHA
-423 NSLSMLLLFGAFLS
+423 SSLSMLLLFGAFLS

-466 ITLPT
+466 IALPT

-484 LVFIMFLGLFNDL
+484 LVFVMFLGLFNDL

>member
-1 MRKILLLGLILQAL
+1 MMLIVAILTLAFLIFVHELGHFTI
-15 FSEEAAQELLQ
+15 
-26 CSAIFESKKAELKD
+26 
-40 DLRRLSEKEQSL
+40 
-52 RILQTEN
+52 
-59 ARLLDEKTDL
+59 ARLCGVKV
-69 LNQKEKEVEEKLKN
+69 EVFSIGFGKKLW
-83 LAAKEE
+83 
-89 AFKTLQTE
+89 FF
-97 EKKRLKNL
+97 RL
-105 IEENEGILREIKQ
+105 
-118 AKDSKIGETYS
+118 
-129 KMKDSKSALILENLP
+129 
-144 TQNALEILMA
+144 
-154 LKPQELGKILAKMD
+154 
-168 PKKAAALTEL
+168 
-178 WQKPPKENK
+178 
-187 EIPKTTAPTPPIA
+187 

-225 NGMNET
+225 NDTDEANAKDDAKD
-231 TDDSYAQK
+231 DDSYAQK
-239 SPFQKLWI
+239 SPSQKLWI

-265 LALGG
+265 LALSG

-276 VIGDLD
+276 IIGDLEN
-282 KNALEAGL
+282 NALEAGL
-290 LKGDKILSINHKKIA
+290 LKGDKILSINHEKIA

-312 VVARARGEL
+312 VVAHSQGEL

-326 RNHQVLEKRLT
+326 RNHQILEKRLT

-344 SDSNDPNEMIRYK
+344 SESNDPNEIIQYK
-357 AIGIKPDMQKMG
+357 VIGIKPDMQKMG
-369 VVSYSLFQAFE
+369 VVSYSLIQAF
-380 KALSRF
+380 KQALSRF

-401 MGSSS
+401 MGSAS
-406 VKELSGVVGIV
+406 VKELSGVIGIV

-466 ITLPT
+466 IALPT

-484 LVFIMFLGLFNDL
+484 LVFVMFLGLFNDI

>member
-1 MRKILLLGLILQAL
+1 MFIAAVLMLAFLI
-15 FSEEAAQELLQ
+15 F
-26 CSAIFESKKAELKD
+26 
-40 DLRRLSEKEQSL
+40 
-52 RILQTEN
+52 
-59 ARLLDEKTDL
+59 
-69 LNQKEKEVEEKLKN
+69 VH
-83 LAAKEE
+83 
-89 AFKTLQTE
+89 
-97 EKKRLKNL
+97 
-105 IEENEGILREIKQ
+105 
-118 AKDSKIGETYS
+118 
-129 KMKDSKSALILENLP
+129 
-144 TQNALEILMA
+144 
-154 LKPQELGKILAKMD
+154 ELGHFTIARICGVKVEVFSIGFG
-168 PKKAAALTEL
+168 KKLCFFKL
-178 WQKPPKENK
+178 
-187 EIPKTTAPTPPIA
+187 

-225 NGMNET
+225 NET
-231 TDDSYAQK
+231 HQENDSYAQK

-265 LALGG
+265 LALSG

-276 VIGDLD
+276 VIGDLE

-290 LKGDKILSINHKKIA
+290 LKGDKILSINHQKIA

-312 VVARARGEL
+312 VVAHSRGEL

-326 RNHQVLEKRLT
+326 RNHQILEKRLT
-337 PKIVAVI
+337 PKIVAII

-357 AIGIKPDMQKMG
+357 AIGIKPDMQKTG

-380 KALSRF
+380 QALSRF
-386 KEGVVLIVDSLRRLI
+386 KEGVVLIGDSLKRLI
-401 MGSSS
+401 TGSAS

-437 INLGILN
+437 INLGVLN

-459 VFKNIFH
+459 VFKNIFK
-466 ITLPT
+466 ITLPAFM
-471 PIQNALWLAGVGF
+471 QNALWLAGVGL

>member
-1 MRKILLLGLILQAL
+1 MFIVAVLMLAFLI
-15 FSEEAAQELLQ
+15 F
-26 CSAIFESKKAELKD
+26 
-40 DLRRLSEKEQSL
+40 
-52 RILQTEN
+52 
-59 ARLLDEKTDL
+59 
-69 LNQKEKEVEEKLKN
+69 VH
-83 LAAKEE
+83 
-89 AFKTLQTE
+89 
-97 EKKRLKNL
+97 
-105 IEENEGILREIKQ
+105 
-118 AKDSKIGETYS
+118 
-129 KMKDSKSALILENLP
+129 
-144 TQNALEILMA
+144 
-154 LKPQELGKILAKMD
+154 ELGHFTIARICGVKVEVFSIGFG
-168 PKKAAALTEL
+168 KKLCFFKL
-178 WQKPPKENK
+178 
-187 EIPKTTAPTPPIA
+187 
-200 FGTQFALS
+200 FDTQFALS

-225 NGMNET
+225 NGVNET
-231 TDDSYAQK
+231 ANDSYAQK
-239 SPFQKLWI
+239 SPFKKLWI

-265 LALGG
+265 LALSG

-276 VIGDLD
+276 VIGDLE

-290 LKGDKILSINHKKIA
+290 LKGDKILSINHEKIA

-312 VVARARGEL
+312 VVVRARGEL

-326 RNHQVLEKRLT
+326 RNNQILEKRLT

-344 SDSNDPNEMIRYK
+344 SDSNDPNEIIKYK
-357 AIGIKPDMQKMG
+357 VIGIKPDMQKTG

-380 KALSRF
+380 QALSRF

-401 MGSSS
+401 MGSAS

-423 NSLSMLLLFGAFLS
+423 SSLSMLLLFGAFLS

-459 VFKNIFH
+459 VFKNIFK
-466 ITLPT
+466 ITLPAFM
-471 PIQNALWLAGVGF
+471 QNALWLAGVGL
-484 LVFIMFLGLFNDL
+484 LVFIMFLGLFNDI

>member
-1 MRKILLLGLILQAL
+1 MMFIVAVLMLAFLI
-15 FSEEAAQELLQ
+15 F
-26 CSAIFESKKAELKD
+26 
-40 DLRRLSEKEQSL
+40 
-52 RILQTEN
+52 
-59 ARLLDEKTDL
+59 
-69 LNQKEKEVEEKLKN
+69 VH
-83 LAAKEE
+83 
-89 AFKTLQTE
+89 
-97 EKKRLKNL
+97 
-105 IEENEGILREIKQ
+105 
-118 AKDSKIGETYS
+118 
-129 KMKDSKSALILENLP
+129 
-144 TQNALEILMA
+144 
-154 LKPQELGKILAKMD
+154 ELGHFTIARICGVKVEVFSIGFG
-168 PKKAAALTEL
+168 KKLCFFKL
-178 WQKPPKENK
+178 
-187 EIPKTTAPTPPIA
+187 

-225 NGMNET
+225 NRTNET
-231 TDDSYAQK
+231 ADDSYAQK

-265 LALGG
+265 LALSG

-276 VIGDLD
+276 IIGGLD
-282 KNALEAGL
+282 KSALEAGL
-290 LKGDKILSINHKKIA
+290 LKGDKILSINHEKIA

-326 RNHQVLEKRLT
+326 RNNQILEKRLT

-357 AIGIKPDMQKMG
+357 AIGIKPDMQKTG
-369 VVSYSLFQAFE
+369 VVSYSLIQAF
-380 KALSRF
+380 KQALSRF

-401 MGSSS
+401 MGSAS
-406 VKELSGVVGIV
+406 VKELSGVIGIV

-423 NSLSMLLLFGAFLS
+423 NSVSMLLLFGAFLS

-459 VFKNIFH
+459 VFKNIFK
-466 ITLPT
+466 ITLPAFM
-471 PIQNALWLAGVGF
+471 QNALWLAGVGF

>member
-1 MRKILLLGLILQAL
+1 MMFIVAVLMLAFLI
-15 FSEEAAQELLQ
+15 F
-26 CSAIFESKKAELKD
+26 
-40 DLRRLSEKEQSL
+40 
-52 RILQTEN
+52 
-59 ARLLDEKTDL
+59 
-69 LNQKEKEVEEKLKN
+69 VH
-83 LAAKEE
+83 
-89 AFKTLQTE
+89 
-97 EKKRLKNL
+97 
-105 IEENEGILREIKQ
+105 
-118 AKDSKIGETYS
+118 
-129 KMKDSKSALILENLP
+129 
-144 TQNALEILMA
+144 
-154 LKPQELGKILAKMD
+154 ELGHFTIARICGVKVEVFSIGFG
-168 PKKAAALTEL
+168 KKLCFFKL
-178 WQKPPKENK
+178 
-187 EIPKTTAPTPPIA
+187 

-225 NGMNET
+225 NGTNESA
-231 TDDSYAQK
+231 DDSYAQK

-265 LALGG
+265 LALSG

-276 VIGDLD
+276 VIGGLD

-321 VLEIE
+321 ILEIE
-326 RNHQVLEKRLT
+326 RNHQILEKRLT
-337 PKIVAVI
+337 PKIVAII

-357 AIGIKPDMQKMG
+357 AIGIKPDMQKTG
-369 VVSYSLFQAFE
+369 VVSYSLIQAF
-380 KALSRF
+380 KQALSRF
-386 KEGVVLIVDSLRRLI
+386 KEGVVLIGDSLRRLI
-401 MGSSS
+401 MGSAS

-423 NSLSMLLLFGAFLS
+423 NSVSMLLLFGAFLS

-466 ITLPT
+466 IALPT